1 MRRWRRTACFPTS
14 CARAE
19 GSRAPPSPCKPRS
32 PWSLTA
38 SSGLAELLGYA
49 GFTLSLCS
57 AATVAALI
65 WLRRR
70 EGAERVPLPGWPFV
84 PGLFVAATAS
94 AALLMVVHE
103 PRIAGIG
110 LLTLLAGLP
119 VYWATSRSGPFWAG
133 ASVARSER

>member
-1 MRRWRRTACFPTS
+1 
-14 CARAE
+14 
-19 GSRAPPSPCKPRS
+19 
-32 PWSLTA
+32 LVVTA

-49 GFTLSLCS
+49 GFTLSRSS

-70 EGAERVPLPGWPFV
+70 EGAELVPLPGWPVV
-84 PGLFVAATAS
+84 PGLFLVATAS
-94 AALLMVVHE
+94 AALLMVLHE
-103 PRIAGIG
+103 PRIAGVG

-119 VYWATSRSGPFWAG
+119 VYWAASRSGPFWAG